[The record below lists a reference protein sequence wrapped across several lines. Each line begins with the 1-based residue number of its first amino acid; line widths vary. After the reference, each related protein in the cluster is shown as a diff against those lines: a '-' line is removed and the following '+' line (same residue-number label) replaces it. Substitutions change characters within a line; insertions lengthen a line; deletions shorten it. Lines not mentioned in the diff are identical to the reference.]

1 MAALGLAGFPDGASS
16 RLPAEQ
22 HLVPGVQDHDGVGGG
37 GVGEHLQLL
46 VGVPLEHQ
54 AHRFNTALNV
64 SKSSSF
70 FGTRI
75 RTYQPSDWPANKVV
89 L

>member
-1 MAALGLAGFPDGASS
+1 MRKVVDAVMVQNLDKEAVPHVGGVVDSDPGGDG
-16 RLPAEQ
+16 EQ
-22 HLVPGVQDHDGVGGG
+22 HLA
-37 GVGEHLQLL
+37 
-46 VGVPLEHQ
+46 PLC
-54 AHRFNTALNV
+54 NTAWNV